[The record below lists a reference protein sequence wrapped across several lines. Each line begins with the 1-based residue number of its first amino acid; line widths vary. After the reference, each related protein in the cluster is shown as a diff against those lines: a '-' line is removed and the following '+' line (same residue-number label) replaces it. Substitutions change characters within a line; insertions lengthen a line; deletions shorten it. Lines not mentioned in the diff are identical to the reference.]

1 MKTSLLFLYAESALH
16 VGAGK
21 SLSVVDL
28 PIQRERIT
36 DFPNIQGSGLKG
48 ALRSQTPAEPNDI
61 SAVFGPDTDK
71 AGDYAGAL
79 SVGEAHLVLFPVR
92 SLRGVF
98 AYATSAL
105 ALARL
110 AREATAARQTLPLS
124 NFVAPAAKTCQIT
137 STSDLAASGS
147 VVLEEFAFAASAS
160 AGADQIAQWL
170 AESALPPGEEYN
182 FWREKVTKSL
192 VILPDDDFR
201 DFVLHST
208 EVTTRVRLEPD
219 SKTVAQGALWTQEA
233 LPADSL
239 LVSAITARRLRNGGS
254 MDAPEVMAWVQETI
268 PARIQ
273 VGGDETTGLGNVAL
287 RWL

>member
-21 SLSVVDL
+21 SLSAVDL
-28 PIQRERIT
+28 PIQRERTT
-36 DFPNIQGSGLKG
+36 DYPNIQGSGLKG
-48 ALRSQTPAEPNDI
+48 ALRSQIPAGQEDVNAI
-61 SAVFGPDTDK
+61 FGPDTDK
-71 AGDYAGAL
+71 ASEYAGAL

-98 AYATSAL
+98 AFTTSAL

-110 AREATAARQTLPLS
+110 AREAAAAGQSVPFSGL
-124 NFVAPAAKTCQIT
+124 NAPDKKTCLTT
-137 STSDLAASGS
+137 SGSDLSAGGS
-147 VVLEEFAFAASAS
+147 VVLEEFAFTNSAS
-160 AGADQIAQWL
+160 KDADAVAQWL
-170 AESALPPGEEYN
+170 AEYAFPAGPAYD
-182 FWREKVTKSL
+182 FWRQKVRRSL

-201 DFVLHST
+201 DFVVNST

-219 SKTVAQGALWTQEA
+219 SKTVASGALWTQEA

-239 LVSAITARRLRNGGS
+239 LVSAITARRLRNGGDW
-254 MDAPEVMAWVQETI
+254 DAGNVMSWVQQTM
-268 PARIQ
+268 PARVQ

>member
-21 SLSVVDL
+21 SLSAVDL
-28 PIQRERIT
+28 PIQRERTT

-61 SAVFGPDTDK
+61 FAVFGPDTDK

-110 AREATAARQTLPLS
+110 AREAAAAGQAVPFS
-124 NFVAPAAKTCQIT
+124 NPAAPAPKTCQIT
-137 STSDLAASGS
+137 TSSELGVSGS
-147 VVLEEFAFAASAS
+147 VVLEEFAFAASSS
-160 AGADQIAQWL
+160 AGTDMIAQWF
-170 AESALPPGEEYN
+170 ATNALPPGEEYS
-182 FWREKVTKSL
+182 FWREKVKKSL

-254 MDAPEVMAWVQETI
+254 MDASDVMDWVQQTI

-273 VGGDETTGLGNVAL
+273 VGGDETTGLGNCAL